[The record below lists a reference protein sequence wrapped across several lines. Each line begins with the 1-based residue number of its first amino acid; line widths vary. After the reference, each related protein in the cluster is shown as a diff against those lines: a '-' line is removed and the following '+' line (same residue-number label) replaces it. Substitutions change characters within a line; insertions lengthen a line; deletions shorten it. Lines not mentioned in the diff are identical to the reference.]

1 MSCISLAKSSVYES
15 IRFSFNRIYEC
26 ILRLTSL
33 NLIRKVWLCG
43 VIFPRKIKS
52 NSSWHRFSFTNLL
65 LFTIFLLKNK
75 SIWIVIGLF
84 NKNVLMQ
91 TIRVFVN
98 SWNDVV
104 NNSYYYLSICLKR
117 RLNFGANI
125 SVSRRAAAATA
136 DQSKRNDTTF
146 FQRSKQKVV
155 KNLHH
160 TKCWILLNLKRH
172 LTLYFVFQILWPNKK
187 RRILCTTF
195 TKRQNPNGQIYS
207 TEDSKIGVDCQNQR
221 YLATYLHGTYN
232 TLVKV

>member
-1 MSCISLAKSSVYES
+1 MSW
-15 IRFSFNRIYEC
+15 
-26 ILRLTSL
+26 TTH
-33 NLIRKVWLCG
+33 NLSAC
-43 VIFPRKIKS
+43 
-52 NSSWHRFSFTNLL
+52 
-65 LFTIFLLKNK
+65 
-75 SIWIVIGLF
+75 
-84 NKNVLMQ
+84 Q
-91 TIRVFVN
+91 
-98 SWNDVV
+98 
-104 NNSYYYLSICLKR
+104 KR

-146 FQRSKQKVV
+146 VLRSKQKVV

-160 TKCWILLNLKRH
+160 TKCWILLSLKKH

-232 TLVKV
+232 SFVKGWYSTVNSCTLSDLMYFSIVFLVKTTCLLLGTYISYRFNFLKFEVFASFQAH

>member
-1 MSCISLAKSSVYES
+1 MTSFQFHKFTIIYY
-15 IRFSFNRIYEC
+15 FSTQKQINLNCDWPLQEC
-26 ILRLTSL
+26 IDAKNSCFRKFMKWCREQ
-33 NLIRKVWLCG
+33 LIISAC
-43 VIFPRKIKS
+43 
-52 NSSWHRFSFTNLL
+52 
-65 LFTIFLLKNK
+65 
-75 SIWIVIGLF
+75 
-84 NKNVLMQ
+84 Q
-91 TIRVFVN
+91 
-98 SWNDVV
+98 
-104 NNSYYYLSICLKR
+104 KR

-146 FQRSKQKVV
+146 VLRSKQKVV

-160 TKCWILLNLKRH
+160 TKCWILLSLKKH

-221 YLATYLHGTYN
+221 YIAHKQIRSR
-232 TLVKV
+232 VKELE